1 MKKILI
7 IEDNRDVRENTADI
21 LELEGY
27 EVASAENGLTGV
39 ERAKELLPDIIVCD
53 IMMPELDGYG
63 VLEELNKDSQ
73 TSSIPFIF
81 LTAKTEKTDMRKGMN
96 LGADDYLTKPFH
108 FEELLSRI
116 NALSRRKQYHNQ
128 EKPKSPILE
137 FDELQI
143 DTDQYKV
150 FLKGELVDLSPREF
164 KLLMYLIENRNKT
177 VSRMQILNAVWGI
190 TFNNHSNVV
199 DVYISYL
206 RNKVENQDQK
216 FIQTVKG
223 IGYMF
228 KYDS

>member
-1 MKKILI
+1 MQVLVVEDDHRISSFLI
-7 IEDNRDVRENTADI
+7 KG
-21 LELEGY
+21 LE
-27 EVASAENGLTGV
+27 ENGFLVTLCKTA
-39 ERAKELLPDIIVCD
+39 EDALLEENLKIDWDVIVLD
-53 IMMPELDGYG
+53 IMLPGIDGVQLLQTLRYKQVYAPVLMLSALNSIQDKVTSLDY
-63 VLEELNKDSQ
+63 
-73 TSSIPFIF
+73 
-81 LTAKTEKTDMRKGMN
+81 
-96 LGADDYLTKPFH
+96 GADDYLTKPFH

-128 EKPKSPILE
+128 EKPKNPILE

-206 RNKVENQDQK
+206 RNKVESQDQK

>member
-1 MKKILI
+1 MQVLVVEDDHRISSFLI
-7 IEDNRDVRENTADI
+7 KG
-21 LELEGY
+21 LE
-27 EVASAENGLTGV
+27 ENGFLVTLCKNA
-39 ERAKELLPDIIVCD
+39 EDALLEENLKVDWDVIVLD
-53 IMMPELDGYG
+53 IMLPGIDGVQLLQTLRYKQVYAPVLMLSALNSIQDKVTSLDY
-63 VLEELNKDSQ
+63 
-73 TSSIPFIF
+73 
-81 LTAKTEKTDMRKGMN
+81 
-96 LGADDYLTKPFH
+96 GADDYLTKPFH

-116 NALSRRKQYHNQ
+116 NALSRRKQYQ
-128 EKPKSPILE
+128 MQDKPKNPILE

-150 FLKGELVDLSPREF
+150 YLKCELVDLSPREF

-206 RNKVENQDQK
+206 RNKVESQDQK

>member
-1 MKKILI
+1 MQVLVVEDDHRISSFLI
-7 IEDNRDVRENTADI
+7 KG
-21 LELEGY
+21 LE
-27 EVASAENGLTGV
+27 ENGFLVTLCKTA
-39 ERAKELLPDIIVCD
+39 EDALLEENLKVDWDVIVLD
-53 IMMPELDGYG
+53 IMLPGIDGVQLLQTLRYKQVYAPVLMLSALNSIQDKVTSLDY
-63 VLEELNKDSQ
+63 
-73 TSSIPFIF
+73 
-81 LTAKTEKTDMRKGMN
+81 
-96 LGADDYLTKPFH
+96 GADDYLTKPFH

-128 EKPKSPILE
+128 EKPKNPILK

-150 FLKGELVDLSPREF
+150 YLQNELVDLSPREF

-206 RNKVENQDQK
+206 RNKVESQDQK

>member
-1 MKKILI
+1 MQVLVVEDDHRISSFLI
-7 IEDNRDVRENTADI
+7 KG
-21 LELEGY
+21 LE
-27 EVASAENGLTGV
+27 ENGFLVTLCKTA
-39 ERAKELLPDIIVCD
+39 EDALLEENLKIAWDVIVLD
-53 IMMPELDGYG
+53 IMLPGIDGVQLLQTLRYKQVYAPVLMLSALNSIQDKVTSLDY
-63 VLEELNKDSQ
+63 
-73 TSSIPFIF
+73 
-81 LTAKTEKTDMRKGMN
+81 
-96 LGADDYLTKPFH
+96 GADDYLTKPFH

-128 EKPKSPILE
+128 EKPKNPILE

-150 FLKGELVDLSPREF
+150 YLKGELVDLSPREF

-206 RNKVENQDQK
+206 RNKVESQDQK

>member
-1 MKKILI
+1 MQVLVVEDDHRISSFLI
-7 IEDNRDVRENTADI
+7 KG
-21 LELEGY
+21 LE
-27 EVASAENGLTGV
+27 ENGFLVTLCKTA
-39 ERAKELLPDIIVCD
+39 EDALLEENLKIDWDVIVLD
-53 IMMPELDGYG
+53 IMLPGIDGVQLLQTLRYKQVYAPVLMLSALNSIQDKVTSLDY
-63 VLEELNKDSQ
+63 
-73 TSSIPFIF
+73 
-81 LTAKTEKTDMRKGMN
+81 
-96 LGADDYLTKPFH
+96 GADDYLTKPFH

-206 RNKVENQDQK
+206 RNKVESQDQK

>member
-1 MKKILI
+1 MQVLVVEDDHRISSFLI
-7 IEDNRDVRENTADI
+7 KG
-21 LELEGY
+21 LE
-27 EVASAENGLTGV
+27 ENGFLVTLCKTA
-39 ERAKELLPDIIVCD
+39 EDALLEENLKIDWDVIVLD
-53 IMMPELDGYG
+53 IMLPGIDGVQLLQTLRYKQVYAPVLMLSALNSIQDKVTSLDY
-63 VLEELNKDSQ
+63 
-73 TSSIPFIF
+73 
-81 LTAKTEKTDMRKGMN
+81 
-96 LGADDYLTKPFH
+96 GADDYLTKPFH

-128 EKPKSPILE
+128 EKPKNPILE

-150 FLKGELVDLSPREF
+150 YLKGELVDLSPREF

-206 RNKVENQDQK
+206 RNKVESQDQK

>member
-1 MKKILI
+1 MQVLVVEDDHRISSFLI
-7 IEDNRDVRENTADI
+7 KG
-21 LELEGY
+21 LE
-27 EVASAENGLTGV
+27 ENGFLVTLCKTA
-39 ERAKELLPDIIVCD
+39 EDALLEENLKIDWDVIVLD
-53 IMMPELDGYG
+53 IMLPGIDGVQLLQTLRYKQVYAPVLMLSALNSIQDKVTSLDY
-63 VLEELNKDSQ
+63 
-73 TSSIPFIF
+73 
-81 LTAKTEKTDMRKGMN
+81 
-96 LGADDYLTKPFH
+96 GADDYLTKPFH

-164 KLLMYLIENRNKT
+164 KLLIYLIENRNKT

>member
-1 MKKILI
+1 MQVLVVEDDHRISSFLI
-7 IEDNRDVRENTADI
+7 KG
-21 LELEGY
+21 LE
-27 EVASAENGLTGV
+27 ENGFLVTLCKTA
-39 ERAKELLPDIIVCD
+39 EDALLEENLKIDWDVIVLD
-53 IMMPELDGYG
+53 IMLPGIDGVQLLQTLRYKQVYAPVLMLSALNSIQDKVTSLDY
-63 VLEELNKDSQ
+63 
-73 TSSIPFIF
+73 
-81 LTAKTEKTDMRKGMN
+81 
-96 LGADDYLTKPFH
+96 GADDYLTKPFH

-128 EKPKSPILE
+128 EKPKNPILE

-206 RNKVENQDQK
+206 RNKVESQDQK

-223 IGYMF
+223 IGYML

>member
-1 MKKILI
+1 MQVLVVEDDHRISSFLI
-7 IEDNRDVRENTADI
+7 KG
-21 LELEGY
+21 LE
-27 EVASAENGLTGV
+27 ENGFLVTLCKNA
-39 ERAKELLPDIIVCD
+39 EDALLEENLKVNWDVIVLD
-53 IMMPELDGYG
+53 IMLPGIDGVQLLQTLRYKQVYAPVLMLSALNSIQDKVTSLDY
-63 VLEELNKDSQ
+63 
-73 TSSIPFIF
+73 
-81 LTAKTEKTDMRKGMN
+81 
-96 LGADDYLTKPFH
+96 GADDYLTKPFH

-116 NALSRRKQYHNQ
+116 NALSRRKQYQ
-128 EKPKSPILE
+128 MQDKPKNPILE

-150 FLKGELVDLSPREF
+150 YLKGELVDLSPREF

-206 RNKVENQDQK
+206 RNKVESQDQK

>member
-1 MKKILI
+1 MQVLVVEDDHRISSFLI
-7 IEDNRDVRENTADI
+7 KG
-21 LELEGY
+21 LE
-27 EVASAENGLTGV
+27 ENGFLVTLCKNA
-39 ERAKELLPDIIVCD
+39 EDALLEENLKVDWDVIVLD
-53 IMMPELDGYG
+53 IMLPGIDGVQLLQTLRYKQVYAPVLMLSALNSIQDKVTSLDY
-63 VLEELNKDSQ
+63 
-73 TSSIPFIF
+73 
-81 LTAKTEKTDMRKGMN
+81 
-96 LGADDYLTKPFH
+96 GADDYLTKPFH

-116 NALSRRKQYHNQ
+116 NALSRRKQYQ
-128 EKPKSPILE
+128 MQDKPKNPIFE

-150 FLKGELVDLSPREF
+150 YLKGELVDLSPREF

-206 RNKVENQDQK
+206 RNKVESQDQK

>member
-1 MKKILI
+1 MQVLVVEDDHRISSFLI
-7 IEDNRDVRENTADI
+7 KG
-21 LELEGY
+21 LE
-27 EVASAENGLTGV
+27 ENGFLVTLCKTA
-39 ERAKELLPDIIVCD
+39 EDALLEENLKIDWDVIVLD
-53 IMMPELDGYG
+53 IMLPGIDGVQLLQTLRYKQVYAPVLMLSALNSIQDKVTSLDY
-63 VLEELNKDSQ
+63 
-73 TSSIPFIF
+73 
-81 LTAKTEKTDMRKGMN
+81 
-96 LGADDYLTKPFH
+96 GADDYLTKPFH

-128 EKPKSPILE
+128 EKPKNPILE

-150 FLKGELVDLSPREF
+150 FLKGQLVDLSPREF

-206 RNKVENQDQK
+206 RNKVESQDQK

>member
-1 MKKILI
+1 MQVLVVEDDHRISSFLI
-7 IEDNRDVRENTADI
+7 KG
-21 LELEGY
+21 LE
-27 EVASAENGLTGV
+27 ENGFLVTLCRNA
-39 ERAKELLPDIIVCD
+39 EDALLEENLKVDWDVIVLD
-53 IMMPELDGYG
+53 IMLPGIDGVQLLQTLRYKQVYAPVLMLSALNSIQDKVTSLDY
-63 VLEELNKDSQ
+63 
-73 TSSIPFIF
+73 
-81 LTAKTEKTDMRKGMN
+81 
-96 LGADDYLTKPFH
+96 GADDYLTKPFH

-116 NALSRRKQYHNQ
+116 NALSRRKQYQ
-128 EKPKSPILE
+128 MQDKPKNPILE

-150 FLKGELVDLSPREF
+150 YLKGELVDLSPREF

-206 RNKVENQDQK
+206 RNKVESQDQK

>member
-1 MKKILI
+1 MQVLVVEDDHRISSFLI
-7 IEDNRDVRENTADI
+7 KG
-21 LELEGY
+21 LE
-27 EVASAENGLTGV
+27 ENGFLVTLCKTA
-39 ERAKELLPDIIVCD
+39 EDALLEENLKIDWDVIVLD
-53 IMMPELDGYG
+53 IMLPGIDGVQLLQTLRYKQVYAPVLMLSALNSIQDKVTSLDY
-63 VLEELNKDSQ
+63 
-73 TSSIPFIF
+73 
-81 LTAKTEKTDMRKGMN
+81 
-96 LGADDYLTKPFH
+96 GADDYLTKPFH

-128 EKPKSPILE
+128 EKPKNPILE
-137 FDELQI
+137 LDELQI

-150 FLKGELVDLSPREF
+150 YLKGELVDLSPREF

-206 RNKVENQDQK
+206 RNKVESQDQK

>member
-1 MKKILI
+1 MQVLVVEDDHRISSFLI
-7 IEDNRDVRENTADI
+7 KG
-21 LELEGY
+21 LE
-27 EVASAENGLTGV
+27 ENGFLVTLCKNA
-39 ERAKELLPDIIVCD
+39 EDALLEENLKVNWDVIVLD
-53 IMMPELDGYG
+53 IMLPGIDGVQLLQTLRYKQVYAPVLMLSALNSIQDKVTSLDY
-63 VLEELNKDSQ
+63 
-73 TSSIPFIF
+73 
-81 LTAKTEKTDMRKGMN
+81 
-96 LGADDYLTKPFH
+96 GADDYLTKPFH

-116 NALSRRKQYHNQ
+116 NALSRRKQYQ
-128 EKPKSPILE
+128 MQDKPKNPILE

-150 FLKGELVDLSPREF
+150 YLKGELVDLSPREF
-164 KLLMYLIENRNKT
+164 KLLMYMIENLNKT

-206 RNKVENQDQK
+206 RNKVESQDQK

>member
-1 MKKILI
+1 MQVLVV
-7 IEDNRDVRENTADI
+7 EDDHRISSFLVKG
-21 LELEGY
+21 LE
-27 EVASAENGLTGV
+27 ENGFLVTLCKNA
-39 ERAKELLPDIIVCD
+39 EDALLEENLKVNWDVIVLD
-53 IMMPELDGYG
+53 IMLPGIDGVQLLQTLRYKQVYAPVLMLSALNSIQDKVTSLDY
-63 VLEELNKDSQ
+63 
-73 TSSIPFIF
+73 
-81 LTAKTEKTDMRKGMN
+81 
-96 LGADDYLTKPFH
+96 GADDYLTKPFH

-116 NALSRRKQYHNQ
+116 NALSRRKQYQ
-128 EKPKSPILE
+128 MQDKPKNPILE

-150 FLKGELVDLSPREF
+150 YLKCELVDLSPREF

-206 RNKVENQDQK
+206 RNKVESQDQK

>member
-1 MKKILI
+1 MQVLVVEDDHRISSFLI
-7 IEDNRDVRENTADI
+7 KG
-21 LELEGY
+21 LE
-27 EVASAENGLTGV
+27 ENGFLVTLCKTA
-39 ERAKELLPDIIVCD
+39 EDALLEENLKIDWDVIVLD
-53 IMMPELDGYG
+53 IMLPGIDGVQLLQTLRYKQVYAPVLMLSALNSIQDKVTSLDY
-63 VLEELNKDSQ
+63 
-73 TSSIPFIF
+73 
-81 LTAKTEKTDMRKGMN
+81 
-96 LGADDYLTKPFH
+96 GADDYLTKPFH

-164 KLLMYLIENRNKT
+164 KMLMYLIENRNKT

-228 KYDS
+228 KYDSWS

>member
-1 MKKILI
+1 MQVLVVEDDHRISSFLI
-7 IEDNRDVRENTADI
+7 KG
-21 LELEGY
+21 LE
-27 EVASAENGLTGV
+27 ENGFLVTLCKTAEDALMEENLKIDWDV
-39 ERAKELLPDIIVCD
+39 IVLD
-53 IMMPELDGYG
+53 IMLPGIDGVQLLQTLRYKQVYAPVLMLSALNSIQDKVTSLDY
-63 VLEELNKDSQ
+63 
-73 TSSIPFIF
+73 
-81 LTAKTEKTDMRKGMN
+81 
-96 LGADDYLTKPFH
+96 GADDYLTKPFH

-206 RNKVENQDQK
+206 RNKVESQDQK

>member
-1 MKKILI
+1 MQVLVVEDDHRISSFLI
-7 IEDNRDVRENTADI
+7 KG
-21 LELEGY
+21 LE
-27 EVASAENGLTGV
+27 ENGFLVTLCKTA
-39 ERAKELLPDIIVCD
+39 EDALLEENLKIDWDVIVLD
-53 IMMPELDGYG
+53 IMLPGIDGVQLLQTLRYKQVYAPVLMLSALNSIQDKVTSLDY
-63 VLEELNKDSQ
+63 
-73 TSSIPFIF
+73 
-81 LTAKTEKTDMRKGMN
+81 
-96 LGADDYLTKPFH
+96 GADDYLTKPFH

-128 EKPKSPILE
+128 EKPKNPILE
-137 FDELQI
+137 LDELQI

-150 FLKGELVDLSPREF
+150 YLKGELVDLSPREF

-206 RNKVENQDQK
+206 RNKVESQDQK
-216 FIQTVKG
+216 FIHTVKG

>member
-1 MKKILI
+1 MQVLVVEDDHRISSFLI
-7 IEDNRDVRENTADI
+7 KG
-21 LELEGY
+21 LE
-27 EVASAENGLTGV
+27 ENGFLVTLCKNA
-39 ERAKELLPDIIVCD
+39 EDALLEENLKVDWDVIVLD
-53 IMMPELDGYG
+53 IMLPGIDGVQLLQTLRYKQVYAPVLMLSALNSIQDKVTSLDY
-63 VLEELNKDSQ
+63 
-73 TSSIPFIF
+73 
-81 LTAKTEKTDMRKGMN
+81 
-96 LGADDYLTKPFH
+96 GADDYLTKPFH

-116 NALSRRKQYHNQ
+116 NALSRRKQYQ
-128 EKPKSPILE
+128 MQDKPKNPILE

-150 FLKGELVDLSPREF
+150 YLKGELVDLSPREF

-206 RNKVENQDQK
+206 RNKVESQDQK

-228 KYDS
+228 KNDS

>member
-1 MKKILI
+1 MQVLVVEDDHRISSFLI
-7 IEDNRDVRENTADI
+7 KG
-21 LELEGY
+21 LE
-27 EVASAENGLTGV
+27 ENGFLVTLCKNA
-39 ERAKELLPDIIVCD
+39 EDALLEENLKVDWDVIVLD
-53 IMMPELDGYG
+53 IMLPGIDGVQLLQTLRYKQVYAPVLMLSALNSIQDKVTSLDY
-63 VLEELNKDSQ
+63 
-73 TSSIPFIF
+73 
-81 LTAKTEKTDMRKGMN
+81 
-96 LGADDYLTKPFH
+96 GADDYLTKPFH

-116 NALSRRKQYHNQ
+116 NALSRRKQYQMQDN
-128 EKPKSPILE
+128 PKNPILE

-150 FLKGELVDLSPREF
+150 YLKGELVDLSPREF

-206 RNKVENQDQK
+206 RNKVESQDQK

>member
-1 MKKILI
+1 MQVLVVEDDHRISSFLI
-7 IEDNRDVRENTADI
+7 KG
-21 LELEGY
+21 LE
-27 EVASAENGLTGV
+27 ENGFLVTLCKTA
-39 ERAKELLPDIIVCD
+39 EDALLEENLKIDWDVIVLD
-53 IMMPELDGYG
+53 IMLPGIDGVQLLQTLRYKQVYAPVLMLSALNSIQDKVTSLDY
-63 VLEELNKDSQ
+63 
-73 TSSIPFIF
+73 
-81 LTAKTEKTDMRKGMN
+81 
-96 LGADDYLTKPFH
+96 GADDYLTKPFH

>member
-1 MKKILI
+1 MQVLVVEDDHRISSFLI
-7 IEDNRDVRENTADI
+7 KG
-21 LELEGY
+21 LE
-27 EVASAENGLTGV
+27 ENGFLVTLCKTA
-39 ERAKELLPDIIVCD
+39 EDALLEENLKIDWDVIVLD
-53 IMMPELDGYG
+53 IMLPGIDGVQLLQTLRYKQVYAPVLMLSALNSIQDKVTSLDY
-63 VLEELNKDSQ
+63 
-73 TSSIPFIF
+73 
-81 LTAKTEKTDMRKGMN
+81 
-96 LGADDYLTKPFH
+96 GADDYLTKPFH

-128 EKPKSPILE
+128 EKPKNPILE

-206 RNKVENQDQK
+206 RNKVESQDQK
-216 FIQTVKG
+216 FIHTVKG

>member
-1 MKKILI
+1 MQVLVVEDDHRISSFLI
-7 IEDNRDVRENTADI
+7 KG
-21 LELEGY
+21 LE
-27 EVASAENGLTGV
+27 ENGFLVTLCKTA
-39 ERAKELLPDIIVCD
+39 EDALLEENLKIDWDVIVLD
-53 IMMPELDGYG
+53 IMLPGIDGVQLLQTLRYKQVYAPVLMLSALNSIQNKVTSLDY
-63 VLEELNKDSQ
+63 
-73 TSSIPFIF
+73 
-81 LTAKTEKTDMRKGMN
+81 
-96 LGADDYLTKPFH
+96 GADDYLTKPFH

>member
-1 MKKILI
+1 MQVLVVEDDHRISSFLI
-7 IEDNRDVRENTADI
+7 KG
-21 LELEGY
+21 LE
-27 EVASAENGLTGV
+27 ENGFLVTLCKTA
-39 ERAKELLPDIIVCD
+39 EDALLEENLKIDWDVIVLD
-53 IMMPELDGYG
+53 IMLPGIDGVQLLQTLRYKQVYAPVLMLSALNSIQDKVTSLDY
-63 VLEELNKDSQ
+63 
-73 TSSIPFIF
+73 
-81 LTAKTEKTDMRKGMN
+81 
-96 LGADDYLTKPFH
+96 GADDYLTKPFH

-128 EKPKSPILE
+128 EKPKNPILE
-137 FDELQI
+137 LDELQI

-150 FLKGELVDLSPREF
+150 YLKGELVDLSPREF

-206 RNKVENQDQK
+206 RNKVESQDQK
-216 FIQTVKG
+216 FIHTVKG

-228 KYDS
+228 KYDSWS